1 MPVIPTATAEYRKW
15 LQDAIVQADTIKLF
29 DYMLTIGVEE
39 WASDI
44 HVEPFENFGRIR
56 IRIDGWLQELIQ
68 YPKTIHESIIAK
80 FKIESGQM
88 RPDEK
93 RVPQDARVSTITLT
107 NKEIDLRASTL
118 PTIWWEKL
126 VMRIVDKSKKTPKCR
141 CGSCASGFW
150 GYFA

>member
-1 MPVIPTATAEYRKW
+1 MPVIPSATADYRKG

-68 YPKTIHESIIAK
+68 YPKTYHLRTKKLLTPFI
-80 FKIESGQM
+80 
-88 RPDEK
+88 K
-93 RVPQDARVSTITLT
+93 RQIKTIQIQL
-107 NKEIDLRASTL
+107 ELL
-118 PTIWWEKL
+118 
-126 VMRIVDKSKKTPKCR
+126 
-141 CGSCASGFW
+141 
-150 GYFA
+150 